1 MQQLRQMVDTNITAM
16 ALVTRLFSP
25 GMVQRNRGHIINIS
39 SVAAHH
45 AYPGWLHH
53 LLVAVFLLHVCD
65 AHCQSVC
72 QCYVIVNTHT
82 VYTCLHTLY
91 ACASSEEAMSDVL
104 CILKQTKSCNIAM

>member
-45 AYPGWLHH
+45 AYPGWHLHPCGIWLSQLYDTLTQCVYVTICIIVGH
-53 LLVAVFLLHVCD
+53 VFL
-65 AHCQSVC
+65 
-72 QCYVIVNTHT
+72 YV
-82 VYTCLHTLY
+82 LR
-91 ACASSEEAMSDVL
+91 
-104 CILKQTKSCNIAM
+104 K